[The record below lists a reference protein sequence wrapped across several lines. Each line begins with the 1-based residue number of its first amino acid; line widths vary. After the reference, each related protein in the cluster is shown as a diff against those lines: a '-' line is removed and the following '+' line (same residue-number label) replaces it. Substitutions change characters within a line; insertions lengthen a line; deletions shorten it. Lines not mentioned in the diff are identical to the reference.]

1 MCIYVEIKKIAR
13 PNQLEKKKSSQFEHC
28 VFFLFLEKKG
38 EECLDFVNKK
48 KMNCS
53 HKEDIARQIE
63 LYTYPV
69 LLVIG
74 TLGNLL
80 SLVVLIQMRQH
91 SVYRYLT
98 FMSIADT
105 IVLYIGLLR
114 ELLLS
119 SSLQTHIQGTLLCK
133 LHVFFF

>member
-1 MCIYVEIKKIAR
+1 
-13 PNQLEKKKSSQFEHC
+13 
-28 VFFLFLEKKG
+28 
-38 EECLDFVNKK
+38 
-48 KMNCS
+48 MNCS
-53 HKEDIARQIE
+53 AREEIAHRIE

-69 LLVIG
+69 LLIIG

-105 IVLYIGLLR
+105 IVLYMGLLR

-119 SSLQTHIQGTLLCK
+119 SGFHMHIQGTLWCK

>member
-1 MCIYVEIKKIAR
+1 M
-13 PNQLEKKKSSQFEHC
+13 
-28 VFFLFLEKKG
+28 
-38 EECLDFVNKK
+38 
-48 KMNCS
+48 MNCS
-53 HKEDIARQIE
+53 QREDIARQIE

-69 LLVIG
+69 LLGIG
-74 TLGNLL
+74 TIGNLL
-80 SLVVLIQMRQH
+80 SLIVLVQMRQH

-105 IVLYIGLLR
+105 ILLYIGLLR

-119 SSLQTHIQGTLLCK
+119 SRFQVHIQGTLLCK

>member
-1 MCIYVEIKKIAR
+1 
-13 PNQLEKKKSSQFEHC
+13 
-28 VFFLFLEKKG
+28 
-38 EECLDFVNKK
+38 
-48 KMNCS
+48 MNCTQR
-53 HKEDIARQIE
+53 EDIARQIE

-69 LLVIG
+69 LLIIG

-80 SLVVLIQMRQH
+80 SLIVLIQMRQH

>member
-1 MCIYVEIKKIAR
+1 
-13 PNQLEKKKSSQFEHC
+13 
-28 VFFLFLEKKG
+28 
-38 EECLDFVNKK
+38 
-48 KMNCS
+48 MNCS
-53 HKEDIARQIE
+53 EKEEIARQIE
-63 LYTYPV
+63 LYTYPI
-69 LLVIG
+69 LLFIG
-74 TLGNLL
+74 TIGNLL

-98 FMSIADT
+98 FMSITDT

-119 SSLQTHIQGTLLCK
+119 SNLHIHIQGTLLCK

>member
-1 MCIYVEIKKIAR
+1 
-13 PNQLEKKKSSQFEHC
+13 
-28 VFFLFLEKKG
+28 
-38 EECLDFVNKK
+38 
-48 KMNCS
+48 MNCS
-53 HKEDIARQIE
+53 DREEIARQIE

-69 LLVIG
+69 LLGIG
-74 TLGNLL
+74 TIGNLL
-80 SLVVLIQMRQH
+80 SLIVLIQMRQH

-105 IVLYIGLLR
+105 VLLYIGLLR

-119 SSLQTHIQGTLLCK
+119 SRFHVHIQGTLLCK

>member
-1 MCIYVEIKKIAR
+1 
-13 PNQLEKKKSSQFEHC
+13 
-28 VFFLFLEKKG
+28 
-38 EECLDFVNKK
+38 
-48 KMNCS
+48 MNCS
-53 HKEDIARQIE
+53 ETEDTAHQIE

-69 LLVIG
+69 LLAIG

-80 SLVVLIQMRQH
+80 SLIVLIQMRQH

-119 SSLQTHIQGTLLCK
+119 SNVHIHIQGTLLCK

>member
-1 MCIYVEIKKIAR
+1 
-13 PNQLEKKKSSQFEHC
+13 
-28 VFFLFLEKKG
+28 
-38 EECLDFVNKK
+38 
-48 KMNCS
+48 MNCS
-53 HKEDIARQIE
+53 FKEDIAQHIE
-63 LYTYPV
+63 LYTYPFILTV
-69 LLVIG
+69 G

-80 SLVVLIQMRQH
+80 SIIVLIQMRQH

>member
-1 MCIYVEIKKIAR
+1 
-13 PNQLEKKKSSQFEHC
+13 
-28 VFFLFLEKKG
+28 
-38 EECLDFVNKK
+38 
-48 KMNCS
+48 MNCS
-53 HKEDIARQIE
+53 EREHIANQIE
-63 LYTYPV
+63 LHTYPI
-69 LLVIG
+69 LLIIG

-98 FMSIADT
+98 FMSISDT

-119 SSLQTHIQGTLLCK
+119 SNLHVHIQGTILCK

>member
-1 MCIYVEIKKIAR
+1 
-13 PNQLEKKKSSQFEHC
+13 
-28 VFFLFLEKKG
+28 
-38 EECLDFVNKK
+38 
-48 KMNCS
+48 MNCTQR
-53 HKEDIARQIE
+53 EDIARQIE

-69 LLVIG
+69 LLIIG

-80 SLVVLIQMRQH
+80 SLIVLIQMRQH

-114 ELLLS
+114 ELLLA

>member
-1 MCIYVEIKKIAR
+1 
-13 PNQLEKKKSSQFEHC
+13 
-28 VFFLFLEKKG
+28 
-38 EECLDFVNKK
+38 
-48 KMNCS
+48 MNCS
-53 HKEDIARQIE
+53 EREDIAQQIE

-80 SLVVLIQMRQH
+80 SLIVLIQMRQH

-105 IVLYIGLLR
+105 VVLYIGLLR

-119 SSLQTHIQGTLLCK
+119 SNFHIHIEGTLLCK